1 MQNFIFISPNFPTNY
16 WQFCRELKNNGLN
29 VLGIGDQPYEELK
42 PELKA
47 SLNEYYKVNSLE
59 NYDEVYRAVAF
70 FTFKY
75 GRIDWLE
82 SNNEYWLERDAA
94 LRTDFHITSGFQTS
108 DMPRRNSFSSL
119 SLERR
124 WVSEA
129 PTPLSGLTTTG

>member
-59 NYDEVYRAVAF
+59 NYAGCRPAHRFPHYQRLPD
-70 FTFKY
+70 
-75 GRIDWLE
+75 L
-82 SNNEYWLERDAA
+82 
-94 LRTDFHITSGFQTS
+94 
-108 DMPRRNSFSSL
+108 
-119 SLERR
+119 
-124 WVSEA
+124 
-129 PTPLSGLTTTG
+129 

>member
-75 GRIDWLE
+75 GRIDWR
-82 SNNEYWLERDAA
+82 SPTMNTGWSGMPPCAPISTSPAA
-94 LRTDFHITSGFQTS
+94 SRPLIC
-108 DMPRRNSFSSL
+108 PASST
-119 SLERR
+119 RAR
-124 WVSEA
+124 
-129 PTPLSGLTTTG
+129 